1 MDKTDEGREES
12 KSNPIQWF
20 LLVVLIPVLFA
31 VTVALI
37 VSTVAGVNVFEAAK
51 EFGEKVP
58 VFSNIFSKD
67 SEDDI
72 DQLEKDRIELEG
84 QIKNREAK
92 IDQLQSKLENQDKE
106 MERAQLEKER
116 LLQEIDE
123 LSAIQEDSK
132 RAFKDIVRTY
142 ETLSAKKAA
151 PIISQMNEVEALRIL
166 TTIKP
171 EALASLLEE
180 MEPAKAAQFTEL
192 LTNESHTGD

>member
-1 MDKTDEGREES
+1 MDKTVEGREES
-12 KSNPIQWF
+12 KTNPIQWF

-58 VFSNIFSKD
+58 VLSNILSKD

-72 DQLEKDRIELEG
+72 VQLEKDRIELEG
-84 QIKNREAK
+84 QIKDREAK
-92 IDQLQSKLENQDKE
+92 IDQLHSKLENQDKE

-123 LSAIQEDSK
+123 LNAIQEDSK

-151 PIISQMNEVEALRIL
+151 PIISQMSEVEALRIL

>member
-1 MDKTDEGREES
+1 MNKTVEGSEE
-12 KSNPIQWF
+12 KKNNPIQWF

-51 EFGEKVP
+51 EYGDKIP
-58 VFSNIFSKD
+58 VLGNILSKD
-67 SEDDI
+67 NEEDIVQFEKERI
-72 DQLEKDRIELEG
+72 DLEG
-84 QIKNREAK
+84 QIKDREAK
-92 IDQLQSKLENQDKE
+92 IDQLKSKLENQDKE
-106 MERAQLEKER
+106 MERTQLEQER
-116 LLQEIDE
+116 LLKEIDD
-123 LSAIQEDSK
+123 LQAIQEKSK

-171 EALASLLEE
+171 ESLASLLEE
-180 MEPAKAAQFTEL
+180 MEPTKAAQFTEL
-192 LTNESHTGD
+192 LTNESNSTN